1 MVGSRA
7 WLICL
12 TVLLLSAA
20 LAFLNGAS
28 AWADS
33 SDYGI
38 EQIYINMPEVTV
50 FYRGGDGQAEAALD
64 GEALTIDEAGWKV
77 FSDTGLPVEYY
88 ILTDISG
95 SIPDSR
101 FEDIK
106 NSLTSFVESKREGD
120 KVILYSFGDEVT
132 LLLDGSES
140 TEDAASVIAGMVNDN
155 QSTVLYDAIDT
166 AADAI
171 VTAGDTSQCRR
182 LIIVI
187 SDGKDCADNTRSN
200 SSAEYRLNSDGIGL
214 YTIAVEN
221 DEGDSEEVIS
231 QYQGQYASI
240 SRNTGGIPWTA
251 PSPDTSIAEGLENI
265 RSGVMSSY
273 YALYRAGS
281 NRISKKN
288 EDFILDCGGNH
299 VLKRSVYVAR
309 NQPDTTA
316 PVVSVGEEGLDNE
329 IRIIYS
335 EPVQN
340 AEKSSSYSVTLNGES
355 IPVSQVI
362 EENEGISYRLVFHD
376 NLKGGNYQIAIG
388 SAVTDVSN
396 EKNPLE
402 QRELIYMKEAEETES
417 ETEAE
422 PAQEEN
428 KLMQF
433 LKKWWIPL
441 AIAAAVLL
449 LIIVLLVRRSRKKK
463 QSNEE
468 PPSESGK
475 INDYNIAPG
484 DHNLKNHVKVNNVP
498 SRDIVIWISNGKD
511 EPKKLN
517 QHISGSLIVGRSTS
531 CDLYCDDPM
540 MSKQHFAIEI
550 QDGEL
555 VISDLGSR
563 NGTAVNGVS
572 LHTRQKLDSR
582 DEITAGNL
590 RFTVEW

>member
-1 MVGSRA
+1 MVSGRA
-7 WLICL
+7 WLISL
-12 TVLLLSAA
+12 TVLLLSAVMV
-20 LAFLNGAS
+20 FLNEVS

-50 FYRGGDGQAEAALD
+50 FYRGGDGQAEATLD
-64 GEALTIDEAGWKV
+64 GEVLTIDEAGTKV

-106 NSLTSFVESKREGD
+106 NSLTSFVENKREAD

-140 TEDAASVIAGMVNDN
+140 MDDASSIIAGMVNDN
-155 QSTVLYDAIDT
+155 QSTVLYDAIDI

-171 VTAGDTSQCRR
+171 VTAGDTSQSRR
-182 LIIVI
+182 LIVVI

-240 SRNTGGIPWTA
+240 SRNTGGLPWTA
-251 PSPDTSIAEGLENI
+251 PSPDTSISEGLEII

-309 NQPDTTA
+309 NQPDTTF
-316 PVVSVGEEGLDNE
+316 PVVSIGEEGPDNE

-362 EENEGISYRLVFHD
+362 EENEGISYRLIFHD

-388 SAVTDVSN
+388 SAVADVSN

-402 QRELIYMKEAEETES
+402 QRELIYMKEAEETEA
-417 ETEAE
+417 ETE
-422 PAQEEN
+422 PAREEN
-428 KLMQF
+428 KLIKL
-433 LKKWWIPL
+433 LKEWWIL
-441 AIAAAVLL
+441 LVIAAAALL
-449 LIIVLLVRRSRKKK
+449 LIIVLIVRHHKKRKEN
-463 QSNEE
+463 NEE
-468 PPSESGK
+468 QLFDSVGT
-475 INDYNIAPG
+475 NDYNIAPG
-484 DHNLKNHVKVNNVP
+484 DHNLKNHVKLNNVP

-511 EPKKLN
+511 EPKQLN

-540 MSKQHFAIEI
+540 MSKQHFVIEI
-550 QDGEL
+550 QDDEL
-555 VISDLGSR
+555 LISDLGSR

-572 LHTRQKLDSR
+572 LRTRQKLASR

-590 RFTVEW
+590 KFTVEW